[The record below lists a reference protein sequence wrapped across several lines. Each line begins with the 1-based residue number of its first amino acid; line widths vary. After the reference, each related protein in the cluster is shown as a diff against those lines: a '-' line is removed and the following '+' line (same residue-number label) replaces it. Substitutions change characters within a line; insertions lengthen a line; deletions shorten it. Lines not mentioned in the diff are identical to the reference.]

1 MRFGLSGFACR
12 LRSARDSERFLVKL
26 CRPFGIAGR
35 NREPGEVD
43 QSPRFGL
50 IVGRCAEGFFEQLDG
65 VIGLFLQY
73 GDAGETVP
81 RLGVLRSGAALF
93 ERLEVERFGI
103 VEIGAVGPAL

>member
-1 MRFGLSGFACR
+1 VCR
-12 LRSARDSERFLVKL
+12 VRSALHTERFLVKL

-43 QSPRFGL
+43 QSPGLRL
-50 IVGRCAEGFFEQLDG
+50 IVGRSGEGFFEQLDG

-81 RLGVLRSGAALF
+81 CLGVFRGGAVLF

-103 VEIGAVGPAL
+103 VKIGAVGPAL